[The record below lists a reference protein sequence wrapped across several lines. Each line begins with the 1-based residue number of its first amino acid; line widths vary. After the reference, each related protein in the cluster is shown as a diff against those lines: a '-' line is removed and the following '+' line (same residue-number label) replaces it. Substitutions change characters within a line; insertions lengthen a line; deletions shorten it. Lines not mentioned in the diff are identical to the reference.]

1 MLGFEVFAVGD
12 SYNDLDMLRMA
23 NLGVLYMAPQLLLK
37 EYPHFL
43 TASNY
48 EDLYGILSGDL

>member
-1 MLGFEVFAVGD
+1 
-12 SYNDLDMLRMA
+12 MLRTA

-37 EYPHFL
+37 EYPDFL

-48 EDLYGILSGDL
+48 EDLYSILSGDL